1 MDFII
6 ASTIV
11 TDEVHFADGKTV
23 KTAAGGAGIYALCGI
38 RLWSDSVMPVAG
50 VGRDYKSLYGA
61 WHEANGISMEGLSVR
76 DEKTPHNLIRYFQN
90 GERNETPR
98 YGTKHYQ
105 KMETRPEDLYAH
117 LKTAKGIYLFK
128 NSSPDFWHR
137 LFPALKN
144 RKAAVLWEISDDA
157 ALPEYLQEVQEIAEK
172 IDIFSINLT
181 ESCRLL
187 GAESLEEVIER
198 FKTWK
203 VRLLFLRRG
212 EKGSVLLTPD
222 KTVFVPS
229 AEDVNVVDVTGGG
242 NSSSGAVLYGYC
254 CGYSLEECGRM
265 GSISAAMCLG
275 QFGVPAKI
283 DEEMRKKAYRQLEHW
298 KEKGR

>member
-61 WHEANGISMEGLSVR
+61 WHEANGIPMEGLSVR

-157 ALPEYLQEVQEIAEK
+157 ALPEYLKEVQEIAEK

-187 GAESLEEVIER
+187 GAEGLEEVIER

-212 EKGSVLLTPD
+212 EQGSVLLTPD